1 MSILFLERGLSA
13 PARNPKPKL
22 AQYQYLYVAP
32 TGDCGLGLFTSRSW
46 PAGSTVLCVEDT
58 QYLAQARP
66 YAQLRAIGYAYSEL
80 FQVGPDLFIPPYGAL
95 DDFTNHSCEP
105 NCGLR
110 VDASGFAMIALNDV
124 AEHQELTYDYST
136 HQEHAQDHMIC
147 RCGAASCRQIIGSF
161 SSLSPQLRQQYLQL
175 DIVAGFAKAEASR
188 AMAG

>member
-1 MSILFLERGLSA
+1 M
-13 PARNPKPKL
+13 
-22 AQYQYLYVAP
+22 
-32 TGDCGLGLFTSRSW
+32 
-46 PAGSTVLCVEDT
+46 VLRVEDVT
-58 QYLAQARP
+58 YLAAARP
-66 YAQLRAIGYAYSEL
+66 YAQLRAMGYSYSEL

-110 VDASGFAMIALNDV
+110 VGASGFAMIALNDI

-147 RCGAASCRQIIGSF
+147 CCGATTCRQIIGSF
-161 SSLSPQLRQQYLQL
+161 SSLTAQLRRHYLKL
-175 DIVAGFAKAEASR
+175 GIVAGFAKAEASR